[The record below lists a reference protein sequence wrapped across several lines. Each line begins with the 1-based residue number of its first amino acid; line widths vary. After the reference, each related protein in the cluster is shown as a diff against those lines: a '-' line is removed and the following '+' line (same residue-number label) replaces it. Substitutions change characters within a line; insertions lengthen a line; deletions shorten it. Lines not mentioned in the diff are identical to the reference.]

1 VSVSKFIKMA
11 PLFINTAYRN
21 SQAAYFL
28 LTSLLI
34 YSLYLSWSSTG
45 ALRAPLCEMWSST
58 GALCAT
64 HLCAL
69 ALLRMLRSFNQ
80 TGIENIL
87 YRTQSKKLSG
97 LKMYPFL
104 QNIHSYDSTAQCIG
118 GGGRGGGAGV
128 TR

>member
-1 VSVSKFIKMA
+1 MFLCQKAESGLGINPIRIHNAVLGFKKKFMKSFLHTDTSIESLAPIRCVSFHNV
-11 PLFINTAYRN
+11 LFKWRPFLYSPRN

-45 ALRAPLCEMWSST
+45 ALRA
-58 GALCAT
+58 

-80 TGIENIL
+80 TGMENIL
-87 YRTQSKKLSG
+87 TRTQSE
-97 LKMYPFL
+97 
-104 QNIHSYDSTAQCIG
+104 N
-118 GGGRGGGAGV
+118 
-128 TR
+128 